1 MQQFPRYKVPRRVP
15 PLQPHYLIEISL
27 GSPRYYQR
35 EERER
40 GGGERMEGGSV
51 REELEGGLEGA
62 SCMANSTKFCPP
74 LSM

>member
-40 GGGERMEGGSV
+40 GGGEREKV
-51 REELEGGLEGA
+51 REKERERERKRERGRERYRR
-62 SCMANSTKFCPP
+62 
-74 LSM
+74 